1 MGYTILVLW
10 FCKKSFYF
18 PPSSLE
24 SKFIPQVGQTWI
36 LIIIP
41 ILLVIRHSKHIFLIV
56 IHSFD
61 ALVLQEKL
69 LFLSFSLESK
79 FVHQMLQT
87 WILKTISILFVI
99 GHYKLVLIVWIH
111 GFQAL
116 VLQEMLLFP
125 LFSLKSIFIP

>member
-1 MGYTILVLW
+1 M
-10 FCKKSFYF
+10 
-18 PPSSLE
+18 
-24 SKFIPQVGQTWI
+24 
-36 LIIIP
+36 
-41 ILLVIRHSKHIFLIV
+41 IRHSKHIFLIV